1 MKKLSNLTF
10 LLIGLLILG
19 TGGFYFWIS
28 SDTDESNEKYL
39 QVQIKR
45 GDVRR
50 TVSATGI
57 LQAVITVQVGSQV
70 SGRIQALNAD
80 FNSVVKK
87 GQVLA
92 IIDPA
97 HIEAQRDRAQ
107 AHLATAEASVENS
120 EANLINRQ
128 AELENGEANL
138 EVARVNFQEAGRQLR
153 RATGLFK
160 DGLIPERD
168 LETAQASDTQ
178 SSLRVRQAKA
188 QISQIH
194 ASIRSAKA
202 QRQQSKASVKQAR
215 AEVKMAQVN
224 LRYTNIVSPI
234 DGVVIERNV
243 DIGQTVAASFQA
255 PVLFLIANDLAKMQV
270 IAQIDEA
277 DIGVISEMAGVQ
289 FTVDAFPGENFE
301 GKISEIRLSSK
312 LPGASATSTAA
323 GANNVVVYNVM
334 IDVDNPSLKLRPAMT
349 ATVNFTVAKAD
360 NVLKVA
366 NVALRYRPSDVTPAE
381 IQTMLGE
388 KASDE
393 EKKENQAPTDSG
405 ARYSAEGRPPMNPE
419 RIRALRERMAQSG
432 RGRSFGGDRGEW
444 GRRRRMARQD
454 SENSGTKT
462 VISRSSTSQYGINA
476 GLKIRFPSSEKT
488 KTRSGLLWSLDNEN
502 QLQPH
507 RVSFG
512 ITDGRETAILNGSL
526 KEGDIV
532 ISGEL
537 DTEVQTTRT
546 SSPFGGVFGSRRAP
560 QRNRSRA
567 AGRNQGSRSR

>member
-1 MKKLSNLTF
+1 
-10 LLIGLLILG
+10 
-19 TGGFYFWIS
+19 
-28 SDTDESNEKYL
+28 
-39 QVQIKR
+39 
-45 GDVRR
+45 
-50 TVSATGI
+50 
-57 LQAVITVQVGSQV
+57 
-70 SGRIQALNAD
+70 
-80 FNSVVKK
+80 
-87 GQVLA
+87 
-92 IIDPA
+92 
-97 HIEAQRDRAQ
+97 
-107 AHLATAEASVENS
+107 
-120 EANLINRQ
+120 
-128 AELENGEANL
+128 
-138 EVARVNFQEAGRQLR
+138 
-153 RATGLFK
+153 
-160 DGLIPERD
+160 
-168 LETAQASDTQ
+168 
-178 SSLRVRQAKA
+178 
-188 QISQIH
+188 
-194 ASIRSAKA
+194 
-202 QRQQSKASVKQAR
+202 
-215 AEVKMAQVN
+215 
-224 LRYTNIVSPI
+224 
-234 DGVVIERNV
+234 
-243 DIGQTVAASFQA
+243 
-255 PVLFLIANDLAKMQV
+255 
-270 IAQIDEA
+270 
-277 DIGVISEMAGVQ
+277 
-289 FTVDAFPGENFE
+289 
-301 GKISEIRLSSK
+301 
-312 LPGASATSTAA
+312 
-323 GANNVVVYNVM
+323 M

-381 IQTMLGE
+381 IQTMLG
-388 KASDE
+388 KTASDE